1 MLGTPRTRA
10 GAGVRSPC
18 AQPIRR
24 LHGEL
29 NCHFTTYHSQYHA
42 HANRNLFA
50 IDYLKDRT
58 ATHEEFMVAWDKL
71 DDATRQVSWYFLG
84 YFSQR
89 SHYSCPS
96 QTYKQ
101 HEIDAKTAAKARG

>member
-1 MLGTPRTRA
+1 
-10 GAGVRSPC
+10 
-18 AQPIRR
+18 
-24 LHGEL
+24 
-29 NCHFTTYHSQYHA
+29 
-42 HANRNLFA
+42 
-50 IDYLKDRT
+50 
-58 ATHEEFMVAWDKL
+58 MVAWDKL

-101 HEIDAKTAAKARG
+101 REIDAKTAAKARG